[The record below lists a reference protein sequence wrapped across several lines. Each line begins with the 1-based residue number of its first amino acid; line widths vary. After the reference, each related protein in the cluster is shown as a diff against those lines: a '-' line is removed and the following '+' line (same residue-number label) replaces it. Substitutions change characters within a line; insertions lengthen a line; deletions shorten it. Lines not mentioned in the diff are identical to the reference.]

1 MMFLAAYVAV
11 LFISLIH
18 GLYIYPYY
26 DLIFNGPANQIEKL
40 PIVLAFLHSVRVRL
54 I

>member
-1 MMFLAAYVAV
+1 MFLAAYVAV

-26 DLIFNGPANQIEKL
+26 DLIFNLKLQVQIEHL
-40 PIVLAFLHSVRVRL
+40 
-54 I
+54 